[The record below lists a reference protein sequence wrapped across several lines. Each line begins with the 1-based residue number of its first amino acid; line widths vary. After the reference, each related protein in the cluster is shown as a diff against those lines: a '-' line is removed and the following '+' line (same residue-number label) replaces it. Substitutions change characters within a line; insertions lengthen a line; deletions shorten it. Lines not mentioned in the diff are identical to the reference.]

1 MREEEM
7 NYICW
12 FQDISASQLGQ
23 VGGKGANLGELTRAG
38 LPVPP
43 GFCVAA
49 SAYQDYLKATQLDQ
63 VIEAVLAEIDLE
75 DLLDV
80 EHKSAQIR
88 DAIIAQPVL
97 PEIARQ
103 VIDSYH
109 RLLSENEGRLDPDI
123 SLAVRSSATAEDQAN
138 ASFAGQLETYLN
150 VRGEASLLEHVQKCW
165 TSLWTDRVV
174 SYIARQGL
182 DHRSVSMSVVVQAMI
197 PSEVSGVLFTA
208 NPVTGESGEVVI
220 NASWGLGEAIVS
232 GLVSPDTITVRKCD
246 GQILSRQI
254 GAKELMVRYAGDGG
268 TEESPVPENLRT
280 SSALAHA
287 QVVELLELGDKI
299 EAHYGKPQDIE
310 WGYCNG
316 RCYLLQSRPI
326 TTLSAQ
332 PERRYPPGEFN
343 RTMFIEIF
351 PDPVSPVFL
360 SVIEHLFKEML
371 DFTFYSF
378 GFKPPE
384 DIPAISVFFNQ
395 AYFNRDYI
403 AATYQPLSPT
413 VREQLIANT
422 VNPFGRREG
431 TAGLELSRPFLRMMA
446 RILRFM
452 VRFPKQLPGLLAT
465 YQAEISQAAS
475 YPFERANDVE
485 IAALTRRVPYEYAS
499 KLLNYD
505 FLMIAVIGRTYRLL
519 GAILKRYYG
528 ADTDEVVAKL
538 ISGVTG
544 NVTMETNKRIWDL
557 AQIARSSRE
566 VSEILGDHSYQEC
579 RGLLEQYPEGR
590 AFLGSLHQ
598 FLVEYGHREVR
609 MDIVDPT
616 WCDDPEPVLAFVRSY
631 LDAGEDQSPHRQ
643 QARLVKE
650 REQLTG
656 FVLNDIQKG
665 LLGRLLIAPVFRWIL
680 KQTQIHTRER
690 DTMHFEMTRIFP
702 PLRHMFLELG
712 KRWTTRGVLDREED
726 IFFLTMEEIQ
736 EIAKTPRSMQQ
747 TVLARKD
754 VYATNQ
760 GRPCPNI
767 IRNGEEIYSQAIESG
782 DSYGS
787 ALQGVPGSPGKVVGV
802 SRIIL
807 KPEEFGKLK
816 KGEILVAP
824 ITTPVW
830 TPLFAIAGGLVTEV
844 GGILS
849 HGAIVAREYGI
860 PAVMSVAG
868 ATKFLQD
875 GQRVTVDGNKGVI
888 QLEMEA

>member
-1 MREEEM
+1 M

-12 FQDISASQLGQ
+12 FQDISAAQPGQ

-49 SAYQDYLKATQLDQ
+49 SAYQDYLKATHLDQ
-63 VIEAVLAEIDLE
+63 VIEAVLAEIDL
-75 DLLDV
+75 DDRLDV
-80 EHKSAQIR
+80 ERKSAQIR
-88 DAIIAQPVL
+88 DAIIAHPLL
-97 PEIARQ
+97 PEIASQ
-103 VIDSYH
+103 VTDSYH
-109 RLLSENEGRLDPDI
+109 QLLRENEGRLQPHV
-123 SLAVRSSATAEDQAN
+123 SLAVRSSATAEDQAG
-138 ASFAGQLETYLN
+138 ASFAGQLDTYLN
-150 VRGEASLLEHVQKCW
+150 VRGAASLLEHVQKCW

-208 NPVTGESGEVVI
+208 NPVTGDSGEVVI

-246 GQILSRQI
+246 GQIISQQI
-254 GAKELMVRYAGDGG
+254 GAKELMVRYAADGG
-268 TEESPVPENLRT
+268 TEESPVPENLRA
-280 SSALAHA
+280 SSALIDS
-287 QVVELLELGDKI
+287 QVAELLELGNKI

-316 RCYLLQSRPI
+316 RSYLLQSRPI
-326 TTLSAQ
+326 TTLSAGPQ
-332 PERRYPPGEFN
+332 PRYPPGEFN
-343 RTMFIEIF
+343 RSMFIEIF

-371 DFTFYSF
+371 DFTFQSF
-378 GFKPPE
+378 GFKPPQ
-384 DIPAISVFFNQ
+384 DIRAIGVFFNQ
-395 AYFNRDYI
+395 AYFSRDYI
-403 AATYQPLSPT
+403 AAAYQPLSPA

-422 VNPFGRREG
+422 TNPFGRHEE
-431 TAGLELSRPFLRMMA
+431 TASLELSRPFLRMMA
-446 RILRFM
+446 RIFQFM
-452 VRFPKQLPGLLAT
+452 VSFPKQLPGLLAN
-465 YQAEISQAAS
+465 YHAQISQAES
-475 YPFERANDVE
+475 YPFESANDVE

-544 NVTMETNKRIWDL
+544 NVTMETNKRLWDL
-557 AQIARSSRE
+557 AQIAKSSPE
-566 VSEILGDHSYQEC
+566 VGEVLRGHSYREC
-579 RGLLEQYPEGR
+579 RRLLEQYPEGR
-590 AFLGSLHQ
+590 AFLGSLAQ

-609 MDIVDPT
+609 MDILDPT
-616 WCDDPEPVLAFVRSY
+616 WRDDPEPVLSFIRGY
-631 LDAGEDQSPHRQ
+631 LDADEDQSPHCQ

-702 PLRHMFLELG
+702 PLRRMFLELG
-712 KRWTTRGVLDREED
+712 RRWTACGVLDQEAD

-736 EIAKTPRSMQQ
+736 EVAGTPRSMKE
-747 TVLARKD
+747 TVLARKEEFL
-754 VYATNQ
+754 TNQ
-760 GRPCPNI
+760 SRPCPNI
-767 IRNGEEIYSQAIESG
+767 IRNGEEIYTHEIEPG
-782 DSYGS
+782 DSPGS
-787 ALQGVPGSPGKVVGV
+787 ELHGVPGSPGKAVGV
-802 SRIIL
+802 SRIIS
-807 KPEEFGKLK
+807 KPEEFSKLK

-875 GQRVTVDGNKGVI
+875 GQRIVVDGNKGVI
-888 QLEMEA
+888 QLEMET